1 MKATVVVDNRACGA
15 LRGEWGLCIYI
26 EYGAHKILLDTGAS
40 ELFAENAQKLGL
52 ALSAV
57 DAAVLS
63 HAHYDHANGMAAFF
77 RQNDRAKF
85 YVGKTCAA
93 DCYFKKWIFRRYIG
107 VPKTVLDDFRER
119 IVYTDGDTELFPGA
133 YLIPH
138 KTPGLD
144 RVGLRESMYRRE
156 GKRWVPDDFSHEQSL
171 VLDTDKGLVIFNSC
185 SHGGADNI
193 INEVAATFPEKKV
206 YALIGGFHLYNK
218 SESQVQAL
226 AERIRQTGIE
236 YVCTGHC
243 TKERA
248 YEVLLRALGDRL
260 HPLQTGLVMEF

>member
-1 MKATVVVDNRACGA
+1 MRATVVVDNRKDGA

-26 EYGAHKILLDTGAS
+26 EHGGHKILLDTGAS

-52 ALSAV
+52 SLAEV

-63 HAHYDHANGMAAFF
+63 HAHYDHANGMEAFF
-77 RQNDRAKF
+77 RRNDRAKF

-107 VPKTVLDDFRER
+107 VPKTVLTDFRER
-119 IVYTDGDTELFPGA
+119 IEFVGGDREIFPGA
-133 YLIPH
+133 YLVPH
-138 KTPGLD
+138 KTQGLD
-144 RVGLRESMYRRE
+144 RVGRQENMYRRE
-156 GKRWVPDDFSHEQSL
+156 QGRWVPDDFSHEQSL

-206 YALIGGFHLYNK
+206 YGLVGGFHLYNK
-218 SESQVQAL
+218 PDAQVQAL

-248 YEVLLRALGDRL
+248 YQVLHRELGDRL
-260 HPLQTGLVMEF
+260 HQLQVGLVMEF